1 MPILDKE
8 KIKVGLL
15 LDSYSVPAWE
25 YLMLE
30 KIINSKAANIQLIL
44 KNNRNNST
52 LAFRGNSIKNRK
64 YFLYNLYSKFDQKRY
79 KRTPDAFEV
88 KDTVHLLA
96 EIPEIKLVPSQK
108 SDNDYIEDK
117 DIEKI
122 KEFDIDV
129 FIQLGFRNLRGEI
142 LKLPKF
148 GIWSYV
154 HTDSRQYQGGPP
166 GFFEVFEDKG
176 VACSALVILNEV
188 LEDRLDIYKSF
199 SSTHEDSVAIT
210 KNALFWKSA
219 SFVIRKLE
227 EYYYFGENSVKKET
241 KHKNLE
247 FYDKSVYETP
257 LNGKTALL
265 LLRFLKKRLT
275 KKVFSKIYFEQW
287 QLRFCL
293 GDKISRSFHQFK
305 KLTPPKDRFWADPFV
320 VHKEDVHYIF
330 IEELEYKNNK
340 GYISVILMDKNGN
353 LSEPKK
359 VLEKPYH
366 LSYPFIFDWKNEF
379 YMIPETSENR
389 SIEIYKCTD
398 FPYHWEFHKK
408 IFENIDAVDTTL
420 FFYNGNWWLFTNIRE
435 NQGAASFDDEL
446 FLFYSDDPLSE
457 NWNPHPLNPIVSD
470 VRKARPA
477 GRIFEHEGNIY
488 RPSQNCGG
496 RYGRGLNLNKILKL
510 SQTEYEEVK
519 GDAYGPYWDK
529 DLLGVHTISY
539 DSGLTFIDVCSR
551 RSRFF

>member
-1 MPILDKE
+1 MPRLDKK
-8 KIKVGLL
+8 KIKIGLL

-30 KIINSKAANIQLIL
+30 KIINSKVANIQIIG
-44 KNNRNNST
+44 KNNRNNPI
-52 LAFRGNSIKNRK
+52 LAFNDNSIKNRNF
-64 YFLYNLYSKFDQKRY
+64 FLYNLYSKFDQKRY
-79 KRTPDAFEV
+79 KQIPDAFEI
-88 KDTVHLLA
+88 KDAANLLTG
-96 EIPEIKLVPSQK
+96 IPEIKLVPSQK

-117 DIEKI
+117 DIK
-122 KEFDIDV
+122 KFKDFDIDV
-129 FIQLGFRNLRGEI
+129 FIQLGFRNLAGKI

-148 GIWSYV
+148 GIWSYL
-154 HTDSRQYQGGPP
+154 HTDNRQCQGGPP
-166 GFFEVFEDKG
+166 GFFEVFENKLVVG
-176 VACSALVILNEV
+176 CSLVVLNESLEGGLVI
-188 LEDRLDIYKSF
+188 DKSF

-210 KNALFWKSA
+210 KNALFWKSS

-227 EYYYFGENSVKKET
+227 DYYYSGENRFKKET

-247 FYDKSVYETP
+247 FYDKPLYETP
-257 LNGKTALL
+257 LNGKTAFL
-265 LLRFLKKRLT
+265 LLRYLKKRVT
-275 KKVFSKIYFEQW
+275 KKVLSKFYFEQW
-287 QLRFCL
+287 QLMFCL
-293 GDKISRSFHQFK
+293 GDRISKSFHQFK
-305 KLTPPKDRFWADPFV
+305 KIVPSKDRFWADPFI
-320 VHKEDVHYIF
+320 VHKDDVYYIF
-330 IEELEYKNNK
+330 IEELEYKDNK

-353 LSEPKK
+353 HSEPEK

-366 LSYPFIFDWKNEF
+366 LSYPFIFDWKNES

-398 FPYHWEFHKK
+398 FPYHWELHKK

-420 FFYNGNWWLFTNIRE
+420 FFYNGNWWLFTNIRG
-435 NQGAASFDDEL
+435 NQGASFDDEL
-446 FLFYSDDPLSE
+446 FLFYSNDPLSK

-470 VRKARPA
+470 TRKARSA
-477 GRIFEHEGNIY
+477 GKIFEYEGNIY

-496 RYGRGLNLNKILKL
+496 RYGRGLNLSKILKL
-510 SQTEYEEVK
+510 SEAEYEEVVI
-519 GDAYGPYWDK
+519 GAYEPYWDK